1 MPIRTGPQLR
11 TAGILTFMR
20 APRGTIDGLEP
31 GMMAVVGV
39 PYETSAP
46 WKRGPLLGPRAYRE
60 TSLYYWSHA
69 DASGDAL
76 IEIDSGQRVD
86 PTVVRRVLRDLG
98 DLPLSHVDWAPTESL
113 LRETSRR
120 IVERRAFPVF
130 LGGDHFITYPLVLG
144 YADAVRGAT
153 GGRIGYIQLSS
164 RLDLADED
172 PVYGRV
178 WRGAT
183 VRRLLDGGAVR
194 PENIAWIGTNGYVR
208 LEEWEHVQKLD
219 GRVFT
224 PEDARRRGIRAVTA
238 EAVAI
243 ARAGCDGIYVSVD
256 LDAVDGGYVAMTG
269 VPQLDGLRN
278 VDVWEAMDVLGQSP
292 VGVLDVCGLNPLI
305 EVMSL
310 GKTGQRFG
318 VHLILRF
325 LYQKLFPT
333 ELPSAR
339 LSDMTRG

>member
-11 TAGILTFMR
+11 TAGILTFLR
-20 APRGTIDGLEP
+20 ARRGTVDGLEA
-31 GMMAVVGV
+31 GMVAVVGV
-39 PYETSAP
+39 PYETSTP

-69 DASGDAL
+69 DAAGDAQ

-86 PTVVRRVLRDLG
+86 PAMVHRALRDLG
-98 DLPLSHVDWAPTESL
+98 DVPVSHVDWGQTEGL

-120 IVERRAFPVF
+120 IVERGAYPVF
-130 LGGDHFITYPLVLG
+130 LGGDHFVTYPLALG
-144 YADAVRGAT
+144 YADAVRERA

-183 VRRLLDGGAVR
+183 VRRLLDTGAVR
-194 PENIAWIGTNGYVR
+194 PENVAWIGATGYVR
-208 LEEWEHVQKLD
+208 LEEWDAVQKLD

-224 PEDARRRGIRAVTA
+224 SEDVRRRGIRAVTT

-243 ARAGCDGIYVSVD
+243 ASNGCDGIYVSVD
-256 LDAVDGGYVAMTG
+256 VDAVDGGYVAMTG

-278 VDVWEAMDVLGQSP
+278 VDVWEAMDVLGRAP
-292 VGVLDVCGLNPLI
+292 VGALDLCGLNPLI

-325 LYQKLFPT
+325 VYQKLFPT
-333 ELPSAR
+333 DGRSMRPRAAAR
-339 LSDMTRG
+339 E